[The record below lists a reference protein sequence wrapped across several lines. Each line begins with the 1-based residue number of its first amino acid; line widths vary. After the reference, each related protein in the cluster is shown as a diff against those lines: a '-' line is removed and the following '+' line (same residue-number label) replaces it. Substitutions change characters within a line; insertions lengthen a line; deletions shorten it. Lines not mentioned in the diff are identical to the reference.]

1 MSDLLELLGN
11 APDLGASARYA
22 GILGERPS
30 RGARSPLLWN
40 AVFEA
45 EELDIRFHP
54 FDVTVERLADVVGA
68 LKADPCFI
76 GGSVTIP
83 HKTAILPLLDRVEPL
98 AEKIGAVN
106 ALYRDGDALVGANTD
121 GAGALHS
128 VLVVLGD
135 DRLGARKVVQAGVGG
150 AGLAVAAYLADSLD
164 GGELLLVN
172 RDRTRAEALAERL
185 GASVRA
191 IDFPPTPDDLDGADL
206 VVNCTSLGFATP
218 GDEGVPR
225 PTRAMTPLGPT
236 TDITENVA
244 ASVAA
249 LHPTKPDALVFDI
262 VYQPRDTMLL
272 TLAAALGRRTLD
284 GLAMN
289 REQAVIAFAKAV
301 PDGPDADRIRAVMA
315 AVS

>member
-1 MSDLLELLGN
+1 MGLVELLGN
-11 APDLGASARYA
+11 APDIGMAGRYA

-30 RGARSPLLWN
+30 QGARSPLLWN

-54 FDVTVERLADVVGA
+54 FDLTSERLADVVDA
-68 LKADPCFI
+68 LKADQRFI
-76 GGSVTIP
+76 GGSVTFP
-83 HKTAILPLLDRVEPL
+83 HKAAVLPLLDRVEPL
-98 AEKIGAVN
+98 AEMIGAVN

-128 VLVVLGD
+128 VLDLLGD
-135 DRLGARKVVQAGVGG
+135 DALGAHKVVQCGVGG
-150 AGLAVAAYLADSLD
+150 AGMAVAAYLADSLD
-164 GGELLLVN
+164 GGELLLAN
-172 RDRTRAEALAERL
+172 RDRAKALDMAKRL
-185 GASVRA
+185 RGRVRA
-191 IDFPPTPDDLDGADL
+191 VEFPPSASDLEGADL

-218 GDEGVPR
+218 GDAGVPH
-225 PTRAMTPLGPT
+225 PARAMTPLGPT
-236 TDITENVA
+236 TEISENVG

-249 LHPTKPDALVFDI
+249 LRASKPHALVFDI

-272 TLAAALGRRTLD
+272 TLAAALGRQVLD

-301 PDGPDADRIRAVMA
+301 PGGPDADRVRAVMA
-315 AVS
+315 AVL